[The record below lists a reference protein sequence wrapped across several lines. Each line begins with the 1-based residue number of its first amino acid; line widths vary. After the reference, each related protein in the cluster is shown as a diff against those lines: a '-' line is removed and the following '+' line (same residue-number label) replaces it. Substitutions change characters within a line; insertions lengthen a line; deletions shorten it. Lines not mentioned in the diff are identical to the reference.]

1 MSGIAFERVSK
12 VFPDGTPAVVD
23 LNLRIHDGE
32 LCVLVGPSGC
42 GKSTALRLVAGL
54 EDVTR
59 GTIRIGDRVVNDV
72 PPRDRDIAMVF
83 QSSALYPHMNVADN
97 MGFALKLK
105 GEPAACRFDRIGR
118 TAGRL
123 HIGELLG
130 RRPRQLS
137 EGQGRRAALGRAIV
151 RRPQAFLL
159 DEPLSNL
166 DAKKRVEMRGAIR
179 RLHRDLAATML
190 YVTHDQAEAMALGD
204 RVAVMRDGHLEQVD
218 EPKVLYDRPTALFV
232 AAFMGTPSM
241 NLWQVR
247 LVEVDGR
254 VVVVCG
260 TQRLVVPEAVLT
272 RRRDLRS
279 RVGSHLVLGLRPE
292 MLAPAGSRAAGPV
305 LELPVTLV
313 EPLGSHLLVHLAAE
327 GAGLQ
332 LADAGHTLRAGVREG
347 PEDVGPAIFRRP
359 TATLTAR
366 LPPQAFVKPGQ
377 RVRLFVDLERA
388 HFFDPATQRAL
399 R

>member
-1 MSGIAFERVSK
+1 MPGIAFERVSK
-12 VFPDGTPAVVD
+12 VFPDGTRALVD

-54 EDVTR
+54 EDITR
-59 GTIRIGDRVVNDV
+59 GTIWIGDRVVNDV

-83 QSSALYPHMNVADN
+83 QSSALYPHLNVAEN
-97 MGFALKLK
+97 IGFPLKVK
-105 GEPAACRFDRIGR
+105 AEPASRRSDRIER

-137 EGQGRRAALGRAIV
+137 EGQRRGASLGRAIV

-166 DAKKRVEMRGAIR
+166 DAKKRVEMRAAIR

-190 YVTHDQAEAMALGD
+190 YVTHDQGEAMALGD
-204 RVAVMRDGHLEQVD
+204 RVAVMRDGYLEQVD

-247 LVEVDGR
+247 LVEEDAR
-254 VVVVCG
+254 VMVVCG
-260 TQRLVVPEAVLT
+260 KQRLVIPEAVLI
-272 RRRDLRS
+272 RRKGLRS
-279 RVGSHLVLGLRPE
+279 HVGSHLILGLRPE
-292 MLAPAGSRAAGPV
+292 MLAPAGSGAAGSV

-313 EPLGSHLLVHLAAE
+313 EALGSHLLVHLEAE
-327 GAGLQ
+327 GAGLEF
-332 LADAGHTLRAGVREG
+332 ADAGQALRASVHEG
-347 PEDVGPAIFRRP
+347 PDDAGPAIFRRP

-366 LPPQAFVKPGQ
+366 LPRHALVKPGQ

-388 HFFDPATQRAL
+388 HFFDPTTQCAL